1 MKTLTILAATLLA
14 SASFTSATAAVLDP
28 ITYGTTYCSSRRSG
42 LDLGEAAERAVL
54 ASIDHNRTA
63 VKLSDGTDL
72 DVVLSTESVEI
83 LCPEYL

>member
-14 SASFTSATAAVLDP
+14 SSPFVAVSEATLDP

-42 LDLGEAAERAVL
+42 LDLGEASERAVL